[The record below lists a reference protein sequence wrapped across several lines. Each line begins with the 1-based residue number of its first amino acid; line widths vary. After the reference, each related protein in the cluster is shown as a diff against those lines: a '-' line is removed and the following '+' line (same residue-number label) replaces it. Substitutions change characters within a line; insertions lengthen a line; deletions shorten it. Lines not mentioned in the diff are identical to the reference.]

1 MDAAANI
8 VNNTAAAMTTGPWGQ
23 TLLFVLL
30 LLGLAGVV
38 GAWLVG
44 PPWRVAWRR
53 ARIRRQPFPA
63 AWRALLRQQWPLY
76 SRLPT
81 ETQLRLKK
89 HVQVLLAEVPFI
101 GCGGLTVTDEVRVL
115 VAAQA
120 ALLLVGRRAG
130 AFGVLRQVLVYP
142 GHFVVQRNVAD
153 GAGLVRDERQTL
165 AGESWQHG
173 QVVLAWDEVRAG
185 AAVADDG
192 RNVVVHEFAH
202 QLDQEGGAANG
213 APWLPGRA
221 RAARWAAV
229 MRNEFDALQ
238 QRLAR
243 GEAGVLDPYA
253 ATNPA
258 EFFAV
263 ASEVFFER
271 PQALALAHP
280 ALYAELRGLYR
291 LDPLHW

>member
-1 MDAAANI
+1 
-8 VNNTAAAMTTGPWGQ
+8 
-23 TLLFVLL
+23 
-30 LLGLAGVV
+30 
-38 GAWLVG
+38 
-44 PPWRVAWRR
+44 
-53 ARIRRQPFPA
+53 
-63 AWRALLRQQWPLY
+63 
-76 SRLPT
+76 
-81 ETQLRLKK
+81 
-89 HVQVLLAEVPFI
+89 VQVLLAEVPII
-101 GCGGLTVTDEVRVL
+101 GCGGLTVTDGMRVL

-120 ALLLVGRRAG
+120 ALLLLGRRAG

-142 GHFVVQRNVAD
+142 GHFVVQRSVAD

-271 PQALALAHP
+271 PQALASNHP

>member
-1 MDAAANI
+1 
-8 VNNTAAAMTTGPWGQ
+8 
-23 TLLFVLL
+23 
-30 LLGLAGVV
+30 
-38 GAWLVG
+38 
-44 PPWRVAWRR
+44 
-53 ARIRRQPFPA
+53 
-63 AWRALLRQQWPLY
+63 
-76 SRLPT
+76 
-81 ETQLRLKK
+81 
-89 HVQVLLAEVPFI
+89 
-101 GCGGLTVTDEVRVL
+101 
-115 VAAQA
+115 
-120 ALLLVGRRAG
+120 
-130 AFGVLRQVLVYP
+130 
-142 GHFVVQRNVAD
+142 
-153 GAGLVRDERQTL
+153 VRDERQSL

-271 PQALALAHP
+271 PQALASNHP